1 MADSALLR
9 PRSMNRPGA
18 RRWSRKVRADNI
30 AGYLF
35 IAPWLIGFLVFTIGP
50 MVASGY
56 LSLTKFSG
64 FGAVRWVGLQN
75 YAKLFRD
82 DLFYTSVYNT
92 AYYAFLGVPAQLL
105 VALVLAT
112 ILNAKVPYV
121 NAFRT
126 AYYVPTVVPAVANV
140 FLWVWILNYDF
151 GLINSLLRLVGIPAV
166 NWLWSTRIVKP
177 ALILM
182 SLWRV
187 GQQMVIFLA
196 ALQGVPEELLE
207 AASIDGANGL
217 QRFFRITIPMISPV
231 IFLNLVIGIIG
242 SFQTFTVALIATN
255 GGPVNATLFYVLYI
269 YRQGFQ
275 SFNMGYASGL
285 AWILFLIILVLTGIQ
300 FYLSNRW
307 VYYES
312 ARPRA

>member
-1 MADSALLR
+1 
-9 PRSMNRPGA
+9 
-18 RRWSRKVRADNI
+18 VIADNI

-35 IAPWLIGFLVFTIGP
+35 IAPWLIGFFAFTVGP
-50 MVASGY
+50 MLASGY
-56 LSLTKFSG
+56 LSLTKYSG
-64 FGAVRWVGLQN
+64 FGPVRWVGLEN
-75 YAKLFRD
+75 YTKLFRD

-105 VALVLAT
+105 VALVLAA
-112 ILNAKVPYV
+112 ILNTKVPYV

-126 AYYVPTVVPAVANV
+126 AYYVPTVVPSVANV

-151 GLINSLLRLVGIPAV
+151 GLINSLLRLVGIPPV
-166 NWLWSTRIVKP
+166 NWLWNTRIVKP

-217 QRFFRITIPMISPV
+217 QRFLRITIPMISPV

-269 YRQGFQ
+269 YRQGFE

-285 AWILFLIILVLTGIQ
+285 AWILFLIILALTGIQ
-300 FYLSNRW
+300 FSLSSRW

-312 ARPRA
+312 ARPGA